1 MMPRAFL
8 TPPSMK
14 GPQMDWIDRLV
25 TLISRA
31 VALIGGLAV
40 ALMMVHVTLDV
51 LFRYVLN
58 RPLAGTLTMVTYYY
72 MILAAFVP
80 LAFVE
85 RRGAH
90 ISVEVFTALMPP
102 AATRAVSLLTGL
114 LTMAVMGLLAW
125 RGGDAAMQAMRKG
138 LAQVQGSTEII
149 VWPAYFAI
157 PLGAGLMTFVI
168 FWHLLR
174 SLGGQDGQP

>member
-1 MMPRAFL
+1 
-8 TPPSMK
+8 
-14 GPQMDWIDRLV
+14 MDWIDRLV

-40 ALMMVHVTLDV
+40 ALMMMHVTLDV

-58 RPLAGTLTMVTYYY
+58 RPLLGTLTMVTYYY
-72 MILAAFVP
+72 MIIATFVP
-80 LAFVE
+80 LAFVQ
-85 RRGAH
+85 RRDAH

-102 AATRAVSLLTGL
+102 VISRLLSVLTGL

-125 RGGDAAMQAMRKG
+125 RGGDAAVQAMRKG
-138 LAQVQGSTEII
+138 AAQVQGDTEIL

-157 PLGAGLMTFVI
+157 PLGAGLMTLVL
-168 FWHLLR
+168 FWQMIRALAGR
-174 SLGGQDGQP
+174 GEAR

>member
-1 MMPRAFL
+1 
-8 TPPSMK
+8 
-14 GPQMDWIDRLV
+14 MDWIDRLV
-25 TLISRA
+25 TFISRA

-102 AATRAVSLLTGL
+102 VASRLLSVLTGV
-114 LTMAVMGLLAW
+114 LTMMVMGLLAW
-125 RGGDAAMQAMRKG
+125 RGGDAALRAMGKG
-138 LAQVQGSTEII
+138 LAQVQGDTEIL

-157 PLGAGLMTFVI
+157 PLGAGLMTFVL
-168 FWHLLR
+168 FWQTVRALAHR
-174 SLGGQDGQP
+174 EVRP

>member
-1 MMPRAFL
+1 ME
-8 TPPSMK
+8 T
-14 GPQMDWIDRLV
+14 IDRLV
-25 TLISRA
+25 TFISRA

-90 ISVEVFTALMPP
+90 ISVAVFTAMMPP
-102 AATRAVSLLTGL
+102 LVTRLLSVVTGL
-114 LTMAVMGLLAW
+114 LTMAVMALLAW
-125 RGGDAAMQAMRKG
+125 RGGDAALQAMRKG
-138 LAQVQGSTEII
+138 LAQVQGDTEIL

-157 PLGAGLMTFVI
+157 PLGAGLMTLVL
-168 FWHLLR
+168 FWQIVTALSGR
-174 SLGGQDGQP
+174 EARP

>member
-1 MMPRAFL
+1 ME
-8 TPPSMK
+8 T
-14 GPQMDWIDRLV
+14 IDRLV
-25 TLISRA
+25 TFISRA

-90 ISVEVFTALMPP
+90 ISVEVFTAMMPP
-102 AATRAVSLLTGL
+102 LLTRLLSVVTGL
-114 LTMAVMGLLAW
+114 LTMAVMALLAW
-125 RGGDAAMQAMRKG
+125 RGGDAALQAMRKG
-138 LAQVQGSTEII
+138 LAQVQGDTEIL

-157 PLGAGLMTFVI
+157 PLGAGLMTLVL
-168 FWHLLR
+168 FWQIVTALSGR
-174 SLGGQDGQP
+174 EARA

>member
-1 MMPRAFL
+1 MN
-8 TPPSMK
+8 
-14 GPQMDWIDRLV
+14 WIDRLV
-25 TLISRA
+25 TFTSRA
-31 VALIGGLAV
+31 VALIGGIAV

-58 RPLAGTLTMVTYYY
+58 RPLTGTLTMVTYYY

-85 RRGAH
+85 RRKAH
-90 ISVEVFTALMPP
+90 ISVEVFTAMMPP
-102 AATRAVSLLTGL
+102 RVTGLVSVVTAL

-125 RGGDAAMQAMRKG
+125 RGAEAALRAMSKG
-138 LAQVQGSTEII
+138 LAQVQGDTEIL
-149 VWPAYFAI
+149 VWPAYFAV

-168 FWHLLR
+168 FWQFVRTLTGHEAR
-174 SLGGQDGQP
+174 P